1 MNAITVQ
8 AGEAERLA
16 VRRVV
21 GRAARP
27 GEVTVRVTA
36 ISLNRG
42 EVKRALTETP
52 SGTTPGWD
60 FAGVVEATGG
70 APGAPSIGTRVVGLL
85 PVGSWA
91 ERVHAPVDFIA
102 PVPDDVT
109 DAQAASLPVAGLTA
123 LHALRKGGL
132 LLGRKVLVKGA
143 TGGVGQFAIQLAAA
157 SGAAVFAHVR
167 REEQQPE
174 VERAST
180 GGVIVGETL
189 EAARAHG
196 PYDFILDSVGGSA
209 VSAALTMLRRSG
221 TCVTVGVTE
230 GTSVSRTTDANS
242 ARETSSC
249 RCWRMYSVAR
259 RVCQGARPLAGSR
272 ARPAWF
278 DQRLINGTARSDVA
292 LSGATREAAPPRRI
306 SAAIRSPSEAI
317 SGSRSRP
324 SGRISSGPRTASC
337 SASRHVSRRGVGT

>member
-1 MNAITVQ
+1 VNAPSLEMNAITVE

-91 ERVHAPVDFIA
+91 ECVHAPVDFIA
-102 PVPDDVT
+102 PIPDDVT
-109 DAQAASLPVAGLTA
+109 DTQAASLPVAGLTA

-132 LLGRKVLVKGA
+132 LLGRKVLVTGA

-167 REEQQPE
+167 REEQRPQ
-174 VERAST
+174 VEGAST

-209 VSAALTMLRRSG
+209 LSAALTMLRRGG

-230 GTSVSRTTDANS
+230 GALVSFDSSVFLRT
-242 ARETSSC
+242 
-249 RCWRMYSVAR
+249 
-259 RVCQGARPLAGSR
+259 
-272 ARPAWF
+272 
-278 DQRLINGTARSDVA
+278 
-292 LSGATREAAPPRRI
+292 SGATLSGLVLGDDIAAT
-306 SAAIRSPSEAI
+306 SPASEGLALLLRLI
-317 SGSRSRP
+317 E
-324 SGRISSGPRTASC
+324 
-337 SASRHVSRRGVGT
+337 RGVLKPSIGMEASWREVGAVARQLVNRAFGGKAVLHITSA

>member
-1 MNAITVQ
+1 MNAITVE

-70 APGAPSIGTRVVGLL
+70 APGAPPMGTRVVGLL

-102 PVPDDVT
+102 SVPDDVT

-132 LLGRKVLVKGA
+132 LLGRKVLVTGA

-157 SGAAVFAHVR
+157 SGAAVFAHIR

-209 VSAALTMLRRSG
+209 LSAALTMLRRNG

-230 GTSVSRTTDANS
+230 GALVRFDSAVFLRTSGAILSGLVLGDDIAATSPASEGLALLLRLI
-242 ARETSSC
+242 ETGALKPTIGMEAP
-249 RCWRMYSVAR
+249 WMEVGAVAR
-259 RVCQGARPLAGSR
+259 QLVNR
-272 ARPAWF
+272 AFGGKAV
-278 DQRLINGTARSDVA
+278 LHIA
-292 LSGATREAAPPRRI
+292 
-306 SAAIRSPSEAI
+306 SA
-317 SGSRSRP
+317 
-324 SGRISSGPRTASC
+324 
-337 SASRHVSRRGVGT
+337 